1 MDNKKQ
7 NEITGKLKLR
17 VDKDLRK
24 LLKTSEKTGVPL
36 IFGKDNIIDV
46 EIDGDPNYNSSI
58 KPDFIEIGPPGF
70 YFDLKLGI
78 KEFKNIPF
86 DLTKNDKIYTFNSMP
101 YSKLGINLEIKFK
114 LDDLNQE
121 IDSSITIKRKSN
133 KINDVL
139 NYEIRKR
146 DFSDC
151 VAQFIPFGKYEYKIE
166 GKLPKITLDDTL
178 FKFYKQ
184 VNYINKEL
192 NLDITLEENYILLNR
207 DIINADIISEFI
219 KTKKV
224 KLNKIPIYIKTTIL
238 GLNHLLKQE
247 NKQVTLKQDEYSLK
261 LLGNEINLGP
271 YKIEIEHYEILNYE
285 ELKKIYEYNKDKP
298 ESIEITVILKE
309 KDCDEFY
316 MDFEIN

>member
-151 VAQFIPFGKYEYKIE
+151 VAQIIPFGKYEYKIE

-178 FKFYKQ
+178 FKFYQQ

-192 NLDITLEENYILLNR
+192 NLDIALEENYILLNR

-238 GLNHLLKQE
+238 GLNQLLKQE
-247 NKQVTLKQDEYSLK
+247 NKQVTLKQDKYSLK